1 MNEYDNQRIE
11 KIEDRLEKKMNY
23 IDDRIWSLTY
33 WISSMFFVNL
43 FISILVHVIK

>member
-23 IDDRIWSLTY
+23 IDDRIWSIWY
-33 WISSMFFVNL
+33 WMIGIFCFNIVVNI
-43 FISILVHVIK
+43 FTHIIK